1 MMYLLSTHW
10 LAVLAALVLG
20 LIVGWRTC
28 DRNAKETDSGTTP
41 NVMPFIF
48 AFGGLFLLGALIAV
62 IRSIPGVGGY
72 WFDVIML
79 LVAVYILGCILGCL
93 MAPRRPVEGGGGI
106 VRAEVPRVAAVPAW
120 ERRIKSDQGASV
132 IEPVAVAKPPSKPV
146 IIKPEVARVGFVP
159 EWELRAKSDEGL
171 SGTVAPTPPAPAP
184 VVPSPFPT
192 APLVWT
198 ANPPAAPQ
206 PAFSPP
212 PAPTQ
217 PAPTPSA
224 SVAAVVD
231 DPNVVAE
238 KPAGLAGPRGGKKDN
253 LQRIRGIGRVNEGKL
268 NALGI
273 WHFDQIASW
282 DMPQAKWVNTFLAFP
297 GRIQREDWIAQA
309 KVLAAGAET
318 AFSKR
323 VDKGEV
329 ATSDNKKR

>member
-10 LAVLAALVLG
+10 LAILAALVLG
-20 LIVGWRTC
+20 LFVGWRTS
-28 DRNAKETDSGTTP
+28 DRNAKETDFGTTP
-41 NVMPFIF
+41 TVMPFIF
-48 AFGGLFLLGALIAV
+48 AFGVLFLLGAFIAV

-79 LVAVYILGCILGCL
+79 LLAVYILGCILGYL
-93 MAPRRPVEGGGGI
+93 MAPRRPIVGGGGV
-106 VRAEVPRVAAVPAW
+106 VRAEVARVTAVPAW

-132 IEPVAVAKPPSKPV
+132 IEPVAVAKPPSPPA
-146 IIKPEVARVGFVP
+146 IIKPEVPRVGFVP

-171 SGTVAPTPPAPAP
+171 SKPVAPTPSAP
-184 VVPSPFPT
+184 VSVIPSPFPT
-192 APLVWT
+192 APVVWT

-206 PAFSPP
+206 PAFAPP
-212 PAPTQ
+212 PAPTP
-217 PAPTPSA
+217 PAP
-224 SVAAVVD
+224 VAAVED

-238 KPAGLAGPRGGKKDN
+238 KPSGLAGPRDGKKDN

-309 KVLAAGAET
+309 KVLAAGADT

>member
-20 LIVGWRTC
+20 LIVGWRSC
-28 DRNAKETDSGTTP
+28 DRNARETDFGTTTT
-41 NVMPFIF
+41 VMPFIW
-48 AFGGLFLLGALIAV
+48 AFGALFLLGALIAV

-79 LVAVYILGCILGCL
+79 LLAVYILGCILGCL
-93 MAPRRPVEGGGGI
+93 LAPRRPVQGGGGV
-106 VRAEVPRVAAVPAW
+106 VRAEMPRVAAVPEW

-132 IEPVAVAKPPSKPV
+132 VEPVAVAKVPSQPV
-146 IIKPEVARVGFVP
+146 TMKPEVARVGFVP
-159 EWELRAKSDEGL
+159 EWELRARSDEGQ
-171 SGTVAPTPPAPAP
+171 SQPATPTPPAQAS
-184 VVPSPFPT
+184 VVPTPFPT
-192 APLVWT
+192 APVVWT
-198 ANPPAAPQ
+198 ANPPATAQ
-206 PAFSPP
+206 PVFTAP
-212 PAPTQ
+212 PAPTP
-217 PAPTPSA
+217 PAP
-224 SVAAVVD
+224 VAAQED
-231 DPNVVAE
+231 DPSVVAE

-309 KVLAAGAET
+309 KVLATGADT